1 MKRNIFCFVVLAFIQ
16 VGFAQSNNAL
26 WQSYFSYNEVKDI
39 SDSPTAVIVASE
51 NALFSKNITTN
62 ILKTTTTIDGL
73 SGQTISSL
81 YYSPTFNKTIIGYE
95 NGLILVINDA
105 DGKITKVVDIIS
117 KQLPS
122 KLKKINHFVEYGGIA
137 YVSCDFGIV
146 QFNLTTLLFG
156 DTYFIGDN
164 GLEESVRQTTIYNGF
179 IYAATAIGIRKADI
193 TNKNLVDYNQW
204 TKVADS
210 NWLVISTFD
219 AQLFAIDGTG
229 FMKKYDANTN
239 TFVGV
244 LNLPQAPTDMRSKG
258 DYLLVTTPNSVFVYN
273 KQMVLGSQFN
283 NNQISDS
290 VPSFSCATL
299 IGDNLYIGTQE
310 NGLITT
316 RITNTTVFENTTPG
330 GPSRNDVFAIN
341 ASTSNL
347 WAVYGGYTNGGDPY
361 KYTAIGIKNSG
372 ISKYN
377 TSSGWLH
384 ISYKKTLGS
393 TELCRITINPNN
405 ENQVYISSFYSGLLK
420 LENDVPIFLYNV
432 KNTAPNGLSTILGQP
447 ADDVRINGAVFD
459 KSGNLWLNNSRV
471 AEGFKVLKSNGQWQ
485 SYSTNVILDIPLATD
500 MGRMIIDKNGTK
512 WFCTN
517 PSGLVGYNESIN
529 KFKKITLGPDKGNL
543 PSAYAKAVALD
554 NKNQL
559 WIGTTK
565 GLRILSNV
573 NSFLTD
579 SQLTTSSII
588 INDNNLAQEFLY
600 EQFITD
606 IVVDGANNKWIG
618 TDSGVFLVS
627 PNGQETKYHFTIDN
641 SPLPS
646 NIINDIDI
654 NEVTGEVFIAT
665 TKGLVSF
672 KGIAT
677 KARDDLNNAYV
688 FPNPVRPEYEG
699 TVKIAGLTD
708 KANVKITDI
717 TGNLVYEAISEG
729 GTIEWDTTAFG
740 KYKVASGVYMV
751 FISGQDGVETNVKKV
766 MIIR

>member
-16 VGFAQSNNAL
+16 VGFAQSNNTL

-51 NALFSKNITTN
+51 NALFSKNTTTN
-62 ILKTTTTIDGL
+62 IFKTTTTIDGL

-95 NGLILVINDA
+95 NGLLLVINEA
-105 DGKITKVVDIIS
+105 NGKITKVVDIIN
-117 KQLPS
+117 KQLPL
-122 KLKKINHFVEYGGIA
+122 KLKKINHFTEYEGIA

-164 GLEESVRQTTIYNGF
+164 GLEVSVQQTAIYNGF
-179 IYAATAIGIRKADI
+179 IYAATANGIRKADT
-193 TNKNLVDYNQW
+193 TNKNLIDYNQW
-204 TKVADS
+204 TKVADG
-210 NWLVISTFD
+210 NWLTITTFD
-219 AQLFAIDGTG
+219 NQLLAIDGLG
-229 FMKKYDANTN
+229 SMKKYDSNTN
-239 TFVGV
+239 TFTGV
-244 LNLPQAPTDMRSKG
+244 LSLSAPTDMRSKG
-258 DYLLVTTPNSVFVYN
+258 DYLLVTTPNTVFVYN
-273 KQMVLGSQFN
+273 KQLGVIRQID
-283 NNQISDS
+283 NNQITDS
-290 VPSFSCATL
+290 RPSFSCATF
-299 IGDNLYIGTQE
+299 IGDTLYIGSKE
-310 NGLITT
+310 DGLFTT
-316 RITNTTVFENTTPG
+316 SLSTTSVLENTTPS
-330 GPSRNDVFAIN
+330 GPSRNNIFAIN

-347 WAVYGGYTNGGDPY
+347 WAVYGGYSGGYDPFTYVGFGSTNY
-361 KYTAIGIKNSG
+361 G

-377 TSSGWLH
+377 TSGWFH
-384 ISYKKTLGS
+384 IPYKKVFGATA
-393 TELCRITINPNN
+393 LCRITINPNN

-420 LENDVPIFLYNV
+420 LENDVPIILYNV
-432 KNTAPNGLSTILGQP
+432 KNTAPDGLKTILNQP
-447 ADDVRINGAVFD
+447 SDDVRINGAVFD
-459 KSGNLWLNNSRV
+459 KKGNLWLNNSLV
-471 AEGFKVLKSNGQWQ
+471 TDCFKVLRSNGQWQ
-485 SYSTNVILDIPLATD
+485 SYPTDIILDKSISTSV
-500 MGRMIIDKNGTK
+500 GKMIIDKNETIWWGT
-512 WFCTN
+512 N
-517 PSGLVGYNESIN
+517 SDGLIGYNESLN
-529 KFKKITLGPDKGNL
+529 QFKKITEGSEIGNL
-543 PSAYAKAVALD
+543 PSTDTRAFALD

-559 WIGTTK
+559 WIGTTR
-565 GLRILSNV
+565 GLRILPNV

-579 SQLTTSSII
+579 NQPTTSSII
-588 INDNNLAQEFLY
+588 INDNNLAQELLY

-627 PNGQETKYHFTIDN
+627 PNGQETIYRFTTDN

-646 NIINDIDI
+646 NFINDIDI
-654 NEVTGEVFIAT
+654 NATTGEVFIAT
-665 TKGLVSF
+665 SKGLISF

-677 KARDDLNNAYV
+677 KAREDLNNAYV
-688 FPNPVRPEYEG
+688 FPNPVRPEYQG

-740 KYKVASGVYMV
+740 KYKVASGVYMI
-751 FISGQDGVETNVKKV
+751 FISGQDGVETKVKKV